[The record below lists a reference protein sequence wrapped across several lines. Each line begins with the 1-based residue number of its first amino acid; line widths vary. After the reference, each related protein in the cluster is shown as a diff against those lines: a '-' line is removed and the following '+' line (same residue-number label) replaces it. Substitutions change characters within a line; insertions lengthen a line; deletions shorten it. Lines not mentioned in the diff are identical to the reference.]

1 MSGVLILSFS
11 TVIVKIIGLA
21 YKIPLM
27 SVLGAEGMG
36 YFNTAYEIFA
46 LLCGISTTGLPV
58 AISMLVS
65 AARGRGDTAAETGI
79 FKTSSALLLTKGAL
93 LSLSLALLAP
103 QISSLVGNP
112 QAYLSILAISPSIF
126 FCCAAGAI
134 RGYFQGRRQMMPTAV
149 SQLTEALSKLVF
161 GVSFAALATARG
173 ASIPT
178 AAAFAVLG
186 VSVGSLV
193 SAAYLLA
200 RRCREGAPAPSKRR
214 HGYLLPLLRI
224 SLPITLCSALVGTT
238 RMIDMTLLMRRLTDI
253 GVSSAEANRIYG
265 SYTTL
270 ALPVFGLVPAFI
282 PPITES
288 LIPRL
293 SEAVSTKNGDEARR
307 AVSNAMRLTALVS
320 IPASIGIA
328 VYSRQIIG
336 VVFSNEPEAL
346 SIAAPMLSA
355 LGAGVALSC
364 FITTAN
370 AVLHSYGR
378 VLLPVAALGVGALV
392 KAVSAYL
399 LIGFPEVA
407 EMGAPIST
415 LASNAAVLCLELAF
429 LRRVCS
435 KTGIAAYLPRVTLA
449 AITSVALSYALYAP
463 LSPRLGETPAFLL
476 ALALAVVAYFAA
488 SLILG
493 VVDRNDL
500 GIFSYFSF
508 KKEKVST
515 YFSFRKKKR

>member
-46 LLCGISTTGLPV
+46 LLCGISTSGLPV

-65 AARGRGDTAAETGI
+65 AARGRGDTAEAVGI
-79 FKTSSALLLTKGAL
+79 FKASNVLLLTKGTL
-93 LSLSLALLAP
+93 LSLLLALFSGNIAT
-103 QISSLVGNP
+103 LVGNP
-112 QAYLSILAISPSIF
+112 QARLAILAISPSVF

-134 RGYFQGRRQMMPTAV
+134 RGYFQGCRQMMPTAL

-161 GVSFAALATARG
+161 GVSFAALAARQG

-178 AAAFAVLG
+178 SAAFAVLG
-186 VSVGSLV
+186 VSVGSLF
-193 SAAYLLA
+193 SALYLLA
-200 RRCREGAPAPSKRR
+200 RWYREGAISQKQRR
-214 HGYLLPLLRI
+214 RGYFVPLLRI
-224 SLPITLCSALVGTT
+224 SLPITLCSALVGAT
-238 RMIDMTLLMRRLTDI
+238 RMIDMTLLMHRLTDL
-253 GVSSAEANRIYG
+253 GVSYAEANRIYG

-293 SEAVSTKNGDEARR
+293 SEAVSSKNGDEARR
-307 AVSNAMRLTALVS
+307 AVGNAMRLTALVS
-320 IPASIGIA
+320 IPSSIGIT

-336 VVFSNEPEAL
+336 VVFSGETEAL
-346 SIAAPMLSA
+346 NIAAPMLSA

-370 AVLHSYGR
+370 AVLHSYGK

-399 LIGFPEVA
+399 LIGSPEIA

-415 LASNAAVLCLELAF
+415 LASNAAVLCLEILF
-429 LRRVCS
+429 LRRVCG
-435 KTGIAAYLPRVTLA
+435 KVGIISYTLRVLLA
-449 AITSVALSYALYAP
+449 SITSVALSYALYAP
-463 LSPRLGETPAFLL
+463 FSTRIGETPAFLL
-476 ALALAVVAYFAA
+476 ALALAVLSYLAFT
-488 SLILG
+488 LIL
-493 VVDRNDL
+493 D
-500 GIFSYFSF
+500 IFPHFSLPF
-508 KKEKVST
+508 LL
-515 YFSFRKKKR
+515 KKKR

>member
-11 TVIVKIIGLA
+11 TIIVKIIGLA

-46 LLCGISTTGLPV
+46 LLCGISTSGLPV

-65 AARGRGDTAAETGI
+65 VARGKGDAAEQAGI
-79 FKTSSALLLTKGAL
+79 YKASSALLLTKGAL
-93 LSLSLALLAP
+93 ISSALAIFAP
-103 QISSLVGNP
+103 QVAALVGNP
-112 QAYLSILAISPSIF
+112 QAYLSILAISPSVF

-134 RGYFQGRRQMMPTAV
+134 RGYFQGCRQMLPTAI
-149 SQLTEALSKLVF
+149 SQLTEAFSKLGF
-161 GVSFAALATARG
+161 GVGFAALALARG

-186 VSVGSLV
+186 VSVGSLL
-193 SAAYLLA
+193 SAVYLCV
-200 RRCREGAPAPSKRR
+200 RKWRELTSEFVKKRR
-214 HGYLLPLLRI
+214 GYFLPLVRI
-224 SLPITLCSALVGTT
+224 SLPITLCSTLVGTT
-238 RMIDMTLLMRRLTDI
+238 RIIDMTLLMQRLTDL

-270 ALPVFGLVPAFI
+270 ALPIYGLVPAFI

-293 SEAVSTKNGDEARR
+293 SAAVSSENGDEAHR
-307 AVSNAMRLTALVS
+307 AVSNAMHLTALVCL
-320 IPASIGIA
+320 PASLGIT

-336 VVFSNEPEAL
+336 VLFGNEPEA
-346 SIAAPMLSA
+346 IAVAAPMLSA
-355 LGAGVALSC
+355 LGASVALSC
-364 FITTAN
+364 FITTSN

-378 VLLPVAALGVGALV
+378 VILPIVALGVGAAV
-392 KAVSAYL
+392 KAVSAYF
-399 LIGFPEVA
+399 LIGNVQVA
-407 EMGAPIST
+407 EMGAPVST
-415 LASNAAVLCLELAF
+415 LLSNAAVLCLLLLF
-429 LRRVCS
+429 VRRVCG
-435 KTGIAAYLPRVTLA
+435 KTGLAASLPRVTLA
-449 AITSVALSYALYAP
+449 SVASVALSYALYAP
-463 LSPRLGETPAFLL
+463 LASRLGEVPAFLL
-476 ALALAVVAYFAA
+476 ALALAVLAYIAA
-488 SLILG
+488 SFVLG
-493 VVDRNDL
+493 TLREL
-500 GIFSYFSF
+500 SYFSF